1 MSGLTD
7 GEGRL
12 TGTYRYT
19 ASGELSYGGARYEN
33 EYTYNGESYNPNVEC
48 QYLRARYYSVAR
60 GSFLT
65 QDSYLGELW
74 QPLTWNRYNYC
85 VSSWPNYRDPSGHS
99 PYDYTGPGPAD
110 MMELWSLLTGEQS
123 YQEQA
128 QEYRELQM
136 ELEYYEGSASAGMF
150 DSLVSHVGHE
160 VIGIANTAISASN
173 AFWKAV
179 HWFNI
184 PAKLYGLEA
193 PETELISTAPFD
205 TYLEKNAARIW
216 DMDVYYAGRCGGDV
230 IIGAVDLAAMVKG
243 LANLPGALEDLLN
256 GIGSLSGGSPQLQL
270 VGGSAQ
276 AAADG
281 SGVISGLAGI
291 GWGSIPA
298 LLFGDAGEDFLN
310 SFAKIDRDRL
320 LGSESGTDAGNKI
333 TKSEHAEL
341 RGSQGRNVNTAIN
354 DLNKTQPSN
363 IYLQDDG
370 RYVIKGS
377 NGRVH
382 IMEPDGEIVT
392 TMNNVTNFNK
402 RISSGRYMPLTEAQK
417 ADFAQKFGSYLNDAW
432 SSYK

>member
-1 MSGLTD
+1 
-7 GEGRL
+7 
-12 TGTYRYT
+12 
-19 ASGELSYGGARYEN
+19 
-33 EYTYNGESYNPNVEC
+33 
-48 QYLRARYYSVAR
+48 
-60 GSFLT
+60 
-65 QDSYLGELW
+65 
-74 QPLTWNRYNYC
+74 
-85 VSSWPNYRDPSGHS
+85 
-99 PYDYTGPGPAD
+99 
-110 MMELWSLLTGEQS
+110 MELWSLLTGEES
-123 YQEQA
+123 YQERA

-150 DSLVSHVGHE
+150 DSLVSHAGHE

-173 AFWKAV
+173 TFWKAV

-230 IIGAVDLAAMVKG
+230 VIGAVDLAAMVKG
-243 LANLPGALEDLLN
+243 LANLPGALEELLN

-320 LGSESGTDAGNKI
+320 LGGKGGTDAYKAPNGGGGI
-333 TKSEHAEL
+333 TSTIKANGQTINFGH
-341 RGSQGRNVNTAIN
+341 GGRHLEGTNLNVNAVNQALANEVST
-354 DLNKTQPSN
+354 LNLNAGQFHKGQ
-363 IYLQDDG
+363 IVVDG
-370 RYVIKGS
+370 ITIEYTSYCVS
-377 NGRVH
+377 NG
-382 IMEPDGEIVT
+382 IINIGT
-392 TMNNVTNFNK
+392 
-402 RISSGRYMPLTEAQK
+402 YYPL
-417 ADFAQKFGSYLNDAW
+417 
-432 SSYK
+432 